1 MASITLLLRG
11 GKIMLDSRMKA
22 ILSLVNE
29 TKYITA
35 RELAISTGVSAKTIG
50 EKVKELN
57 KRGYGVSCNLA
68 QS

>member
-1 MASITLLLRG
+1 
-11 GKIMLDSRMKA
+11 MLDSRMKA